1 MKTSI
6 RARSVYLQV
15 FTRWVIPA
23 DVRSVLARFKEAGF
37 DAFVVGGSVRD
48 LLLGKPPKDW
58 DITTD
63 ATPEQMMRTFPRTVP
78 TGVKHGTVTILT
90 AGRAVE
96 ATTYRV
102 EAGYSDHRRPDQVKF
117 VSDLRDDLARRD
129 FTINAMALAANGRLV
144 DHFGGLR
151 DLEDRIIRAVGD
163 PAERFEEDALRM
175 LRAVRFAAQ
184 LGFDIEPATRA
195 AIKPLAATL
204 RHVSAERIRDEFA
217 KAITSPN
224 PVDALEALRETGL
237 LAEFL
242 PELLEGYG
250 MEQNRHHRF
259 TVWEHNLFAMAS
271 VPPQLHLRLAAL
283 LHDVGK
289 PRSLS
294 TDGKGDR
301 HFFNHEIIGA
311 DIAYRLL
318 KRLRFDNATTLKATH
333 LIRHHMTLH
342 LNRDMKD
349 SAIRR
354 LINRVGLE
362 SMDDLIRLR
371 EADRAA
377 SGKKPGPVSA
387 GTLELLRRIDRILKE
402 DAAFSLKDMAVGG
415 NDIMAATG
423 IKPGPLVGKVL
434 ARLFEEVLDDPS
446 LNDRDRLLARAGELV
461 AAADA
466 GDLSALETK
475 ASRRS
480 GRPGADETG
489 ADDEGADGTGSD
501 GDCDDDDD
509 EDGPSGEGEW

>member
-6 RARSVYLQV
+6 RARAIYLQV
-15 FTRWVIPA
+15 FTRWAVPA
-23 DVRSVLARFKEAGF
+23 DVRSVLARFRQAGF
-37 DAFVVGGSVRD
+37 DAFVVGGCVRD
-48 LLLGKPPKDW
+48 LLLGKTPKDW
-58 DITTD
+58 DVTTD
-63 ATPEQMMRTFPRTVP
+63 ATPDEIMRTFPRTVP

-90 AGRAVE
+90 PGRAVE

-102 EAGYSDHRRPDQVKF
+102 ETGYSDHRRPDEVKF
-117 VSDLRDDLARRD
+117 VRDLREDLARRD
-129 FTINAMALAANGRLV
+129 FTINAMALSGTGHLV
-144 DHFGGLR
+144 DYFGGLR
-151 DLEDRIIRAVGD
+151 DLEQGVIRAVGD

-175 LRAVRFAAQ
+175 LRAIRFAAQ
-184 LGFDIEPATRA
+184 LGFAIAPETLA
-195 AIKPLAATL
+195 AIAPRAQTL

-217 KAITSPN
+217 KAITSPH
-224 PVDALEALRETGL
+224 PADAVELLRETGL

-259 TVWEHNLFAMAS
+259 TVWEHNLIAMGT

-294 TDGKGDR
+294 VDRKGDR

-311 DIAYRLL
+311 DMAYKLL
-318 KRLRFDNATTLKATH
+318 KRLRFDNATVLRVVH

-349 SAIRR
+349 AAIRR

-362 SMDDLIRLR
+362 NMDDLIRLR

-402 DAAFSLKDMAVGG
+402 DAAFSLKDMAVDG

-434 ARLFEEVLDDPS
+434 ARLFEEVLDDPA
-446 LNDRDRLLARAGELV
+446 LNDRDRLLERARQLV

-466 GDLSALETK
+466 GGAGDAGGGG
-475 ASRRS
+475 ASE
-480 GRPGADETG
+480 PGPAAE
-489 ADDEGADGTGSD
+489 
-501 GDCDDDDD
+501 DDDPDG
-509 EDGPSGEGEW
+509 EDAS